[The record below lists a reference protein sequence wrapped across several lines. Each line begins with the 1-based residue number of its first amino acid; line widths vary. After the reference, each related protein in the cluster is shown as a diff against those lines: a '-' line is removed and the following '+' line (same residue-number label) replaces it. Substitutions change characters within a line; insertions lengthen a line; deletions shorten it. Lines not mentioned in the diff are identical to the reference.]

1 MEKESVTLENRSHL
15 LIKSQ
20 ERMTYLKFLK
30 PYYFRIQSLFLF
42 FNFLCLSSCC
52 SNTLSASLLTIPRE
66 DINGLEDDFPIFM
79 LNYTQHQSCL
89 YLLLSMELIFEILF
103 NNVALNEFKSLV
115 VSFAISLSSIGHDV
129 YRFVNGAQA
138 LQNRHTSGELFYNLS
153 CTHINSEEG
162 KN

>member
-1 MEKESVTLENRSHL
+1 MNQKITTISFESAITANNFRYQGKITNWSMEKESVTLENRSHL

-66 DINGLEDDFPIFM
+66 DI
-79 LNYTQHQSCL
+79 TARRW
-89 YLLLSMELIFEILF
+89 LSHLHAQLHPTSK
-103 NNVALNEFKSLV
+103 LSLPASV
-115 VSFAISLSSIGHDV
+115 HGTYFWN
-129 YRFVNGAQA
+129 FVQ
-138 LQNRHTSGELFYNLS
+138 QCCIEW
-153 CTHINSEEG
+153 I
-162 KN
+162 